1 MVGGL
6 PLSQLLT
13 LFTTPVIY
21 LYFDRL
27 ERQAAGREGPAPLPS
42 GD

>member
-1 MVGGL
+1 MF
-6 PLSQLLT
+6 SQLLT

-27 ERQAAGREGPAPLPS
+27 SLRLTGHRPANPLASREPAE
-42 GD
+42 